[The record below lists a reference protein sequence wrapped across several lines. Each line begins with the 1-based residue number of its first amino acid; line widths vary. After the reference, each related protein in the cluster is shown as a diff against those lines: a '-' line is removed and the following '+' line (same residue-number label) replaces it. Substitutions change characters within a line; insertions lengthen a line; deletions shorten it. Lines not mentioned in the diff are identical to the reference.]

1 MLHLVIPNPSSLPVG
16 IRALPTMDECVGPSL
31 KTVGMIQLEVS
42 SGLRSCYSE
51 YFPLR
56 RLQCTLVART
66 INVKKMKFFSSA
78 DTHSTWRI
86 GAGAF
91 RFILPSAN
99 LNPPSVL
106 GAMNL
111 VSTKVPG
118 SGLCRATT
126 PDLRTY
132 YKTPALW
139 SDPPSPGFY
148 SSTMSDTDI
157 KHELKSDGGEK
168 AIDEVQ
174 VLAAVADFDDPNM
187 DKDAAIAGIL
197 EDDSPYPE
205 VRSAVANTDDPD
217 IPVSTIRSWTLGL
230 IWAIVVPGLNQF
242 FFFRYPSVTVTG
254 IVAQLLSF
262 PLGTAWAKFMPNVK
276 IFGVPLNP
284 GPFSI
289 KEHVLVTIMATVG
302 YQSAYA
308 TDIVAVQRVYY
319 NQIYNFGYQW
329 MVVMS
334 TQLIGFSIGG
344 IARRFLVQ
352 PPSMI
357 WPLNLVTCALFNTLH
372 SQSYA
377 GVGTRGGISRE
388 RFFLYAFIG
397 SAVWYLFPG
406 YIFTALSYFSW
417 VCWIAPDNVPLN
429 QMFGY
434 VHGLGMSLITFDWAQ
449 IAYVVSPLAT
459 PWWAEA
465 NVTAGFV
472 IFFWIL
478 TPILYYTNAWDSKFM
493 PISSRGSFDNTGH
506 AYNVTRILNPDA
518 TFNQEEYSAYSPL
531 FLSTTFAV
539 SYGLSFASITATL
552 THAFLYFRKQIW
564 TQARRAMHEQP
575 DIHAR
580 LMARYRQVPEWW
592 YMIIFLSM
600 FAFGVISIE
609 VWETKFPVQWFIL
622 ALVIA
627 FVYVIPIGMIQAI
640 TNQQVGLNVITEL
653 IIGYALP
660 GRPVAM
666 MMFKTWGYITMA
678 QALQFTSDFKLGHY
692 MKIPPRTMFTAQVIA
707 AVIAGTAQLGVQA
720 WMFTNIPNMCDP
732 AQKDGFICPSTE
744 VFGTASIIWGVIG
757 PARQFSHGQVYY
769 ALTFF
774 FLIGFICPVISYVLT
789 RKFPNSWFRYI
800 NFPVI
805 FSGTGLIPPQAPL
818 TTNGTI
824 GANNIQTWWGNSVYA
839 NTADAK
845 GTPMLKAAKGDFFGP
860 RTWA

>member
-1 MLHLVIPNPSSLPVG
+1 MSDVKHEMHLDGEKGVDEAQLVA
-16 IRALPTMDECVGPSL
+16 ALP
-31 KTVGMIQLEVS
+31 
-42 SGLRSCYSE
+42 
-51 YFPLR
+51 
-56 RLQCTLVART
+56 
-66 INVKKMKFFSSA
+66 
-78 DTHSTWRI
+78 
-86 GAGAF
+86 
-91 RFILPSAN
+91 
-99 LNPPSVL
+99 
-106 GAMNL
+106 
-111 VSTKVPG
+111 
-118 SGLCRATT
+118 
-126 PDLRTY
+126 
-132 YKTPALW
+132 
-139 SDPPSPGFY
+139 
-148 SSTMSDTDI
+148 
-157 KHELKSDGGEK
+157 
-168 AIDEVQ
+168 
-174 VLAAVADFDDPNM
+174 DFDDPNI
-187 DKDAAIAGIL
+187 DKDAALQGIL

-217 IPVSTIRSWTLGL
+217 IPVSTIRSWVLGIL
-230 IWAIVVPGLNQF
+230 WAILVPGLNQF

-262 PLGTAWAKFMPNVK
+262 PLGRAWASFMPNVK
-276 IFGVPLNP
+276 ILGVSLNP

-289 KEHVLVTIMATVG
+289 KEHVLITIMATVG

-308 TDIVAVQRVYY
+308 TDIIAVQRVYY

-372 SQSYA
+372 SQHYA
-377 GVGTRGGISRE
+377 GIGTRGGISRE
-388 RFFLYAFIG
+388 RFFVYAFVG
-397 SAVWYLFPG
+397 SGVWYLFPG

-417 VCWIAPDNVPLN
+417 VCWIVPDNVPVN

-434 VHGLGMSLITFDWAQ
+434 VHGLGMSLVTFDWAQ
-449 IAYVVSPLAT
+449 IAYVISPLAT

-465 NVTAGFV
+465 NIAVGFV
-472 IFFWIL
+472 FFFWIL
-478 TPILYYTNAWDSKFM
+478 TPILYYTNVWNSKYM
-493 PISSRGSFDNTGH
+493 PISSRGSYDNTGKK
-506 AYNVTRILNPDA
+506 YDVTRIVNPDA
-518 TFNQEEYSAYSPL
+518 TFNQEAYNSYSPL

-564 TQARRAMHEQP
+564 TQSRRAMHEQP

-580 LMARYRQVPEWW
+580 LMSRYAQVPQWW
-592 YMIIFLSM
+592 YIAVFLSM

-609 VWETKFPVQWFIL
+609 VWDTKFPVQYFIL
-622 ALVIA
+622 ALVIS
-627 FVYVIPIGMIQAI
+627 FFYVIPIGMIQAI

-692 MKIPPRTMFTAQVIA
+692 MKIPPRSMFLAQVLA
-707 AVIAGTAQLGVQA
+707 SVIAGTTQLGVQA

-732 AQKDGFICPSTE
+732 AQRDGFICPSTE

-757 PARQFSHGQVYY
+757 PARQFSPGQVYY

-774 FLIGFICPVISYVLT
+774 FLVGFICPVISYLLT
-789 RKFPNSWFRYI
+789 LKYPNSWFRYI

-805 FSGTGLIPPQAPL
+805 FTGTGNIPPASAVNYVPWAIIGFIFQYVIRRRNFPWWTKYNYVLSAALDSGVAVCAVLIFFCLQYPQ
-818 TTNGTI
+818 NGNI
-824 GANNIQTWWGNSVYA
+824 GINTIQTWWGNSVYL

-845 GTPMLKAAKGDFFGP
+845 GTPMLKVAKGDFFGP
-860 RTWA
+860 RTWH